1 MEFLCDVLCVSQTG
15 LELAPADSSAIVRA
29 DTGRPRDFRLHFLP
43 DQRIIAS
50 TGFEH
55 HGWATFAGAV
65 QMSQFL
71 DRLAV
76 LLRFGFSVFQADWI
90 VLKGPLSIVT
100 CIPGSNDDQE
110 ERSLRSILSLR
121 SEKPPL
127 IISTRFEDEM
137 VLSAALSE

>member
-1 MEFLCDVLCVSQTG
+1 MEFVCDVLCVSQTG

-55 HGWATFAGAV
+55 HGWATFAGEV

-76 LLRFGFSVFQADWI
+76 LLRFGFSVSRQTG
-90 VLKGPLSIVT
+90 LP
-100 CIPGSNDDQE
+100 
-110 ERSLRSILSLR
+110 
-121 SEKPPL
+121 
-127 IISTRFEDEM
+127 
-137 VLSAALSE
+137 